1 MVRWEIVERIGA
13 YAAGELS
20 GEEAR
25 EAERLIREAPEAL
38 ELAESYTRL
47 LDCLSAVGRD
57 SPVPPP
63 AIVDYAVWWAAHSC
77 VNPTSR
83 PPAKDVAR
91 AGQEDTRKVGRNNDD

>member
-1 MVRWEIVERIGA
+1 MVRWKMLEKIGA
-13 YAAGELS
+13 YIAGELS

-25 EAERLIREAPEAL
+25 EVERLIREDPEAL
-38 ELAESYTRL
+38 SLAESYTRL
-47 LDCLSAVGRD
+47 LDCLSAVGRE

-77 VNPTSR
+77 VNPTSP

-91 AGQEDTRKVGRNNDD
+91 AGQENARKEDRNNDD

>member
-1 MVRWEIVERIGA
+1 MVRWEIVKIGA

-63 AIVDYAVWWAAHSC
+63 AIHRRLRRVVGDPLVCEPHEPSAGEGCSK
-77 VNPTSR
+77 SR
-83 PPAKDVAR
+83 
-91 AGQEDTRKVGRNNDD
+91 TRRYKKGRPKK